1 MENNRK
7 WIKNRAKE
15 QIIGRST
22 IFLHSLKRI
31 NEDLLRRDTKHTFFP
46 GNEIQRSRL
55 PNISELIIDGD
66 SIFKVC
72 WDLIMIF
79 ISILLSFTVP
89 FSISFYVDLPYS
101 ITILVTLFNFMNIF
115 FSFNTSFF
123 EQGMLISERSKI
135 SEHYLKTWFLLDLL
149 ASFPYEFFVPYGYQK
164 QGPTYYPQIN
174 YNSLRYLL
182 LFKLVRLFK
191 YRETLFNLQQIM
203 AYSIIYSLTSIFT
216 YIYCALL
223 FLHIL
228 TCINNMIYCKGLSEG
243 YEIYFYPVYLDN
255 KTRYLKL
262 LLRMTETITSVG
274 YGDFVPKSHLEIIIS
289 IFIMSLASSF
299 LGYCISGIQ
308 SSIEKSNQL
317 ELYFQEVQRK
327 LKKYL
332 THHKASEN
340 LKFRVQSY
348 IRNLKQVHTENL
360 IQEQDILN
368 LLSYPMKEELYAN
381 LQGHYLIK
389 VPEFESITGTCLRAI
404 SSKLKLELFAPNDL
418 IINQNEV
425 GSDLFFVAGGH
436 AEVFHYS
443 TKTMFKVLGRFHY
456 FGEIS
461 FFGGGKRKA
470 SVKSYDYC
478 EILKLKKYDFTEIL
492 NALPKDKDKISALMR
507 NLTRYGVSVLK
518 IKCYLCDELGH
529 CAIDCAKHKYNP
541 RPVIRKHKKKYN
553 IVPATFAATKSPKLW
568 QRYSL
573 SSTKG
578 SFKVNESL
586 KINSSLKDNIEHYS
600 RWLNTASR
608 HSRKVIE
615 LIKPKEVIDEVSD
628 EGSNSSRDAYFKYQL
643 NRKGDIT
650 PLPQLQK
657 PDFTFRRIN
666 TLKVEINKLNPL
678 GDGSERYNSK

>member
-1 MENNRK
+1 MEKNRK

-15 QIIGRST
+15 QFIGRST

-55 PNISELIIDGD
+55 PMISELIIDGD
-66 SIFKVC
+66 SFFKVC

-79 ISILLSFTVP
+79 ISILLSFAIP

-101 ITILVTLFNFMNIF
+101 ITILVCLFNFMNIF

-123 EQGMLISERSKI
+123 EQGNLISERRKI

-174 YNSLRYLL
+174 FNSLRYLL

-191 YRETLFNLQQIM
+191 YQETVFNLQQIL
-203 AYSIIYSLTSIFT
+203 AYSVIFSLTSIFT
-216 YIYCALL
+216 YLYAALL

-228 TCINNMIYCKGLSEG
+228 TCINNMIYCKSLSEG
-243 YEIYFYPVYLDN
+243 YEIYYYPVYYDN

-274 YGDFVPKSHLEIIIS
+274 YGDFVPKSFLEIIIT
-289 IFIMSLASSF
+289 ILIMSLASSF

-317 ELYFQEVQRK
+317 DLYFQDLQRK

-332 THHKASEN
+332 THHKASEI
-340 LKFRVQSY
+340 LKYKVQSY

-360 IQEQDILN
+360 LQEQDVLN
-368 LLSYPMKEELYAN
+368 LLSYPMKDELYTN

-389 VPEFESITGTCLRAI
+389 IPEFESVSSTCLRAV

-418 IINQNEV
+418 IINQNEI
-425 GSDLFFVAGGH
+425 GSDLYFVAGGH
-436 AEVFHYS
+436 AEVFHFD
-443 TKTMFKVLGRFHY
+443 TNTMFKVLGRYHY

-478 EILKLKKYDFTEIL
+478 EILKFKKYDFSEIL
-492 NALPKDKDKISALMR
+492 NALPKDKDKVTALMR
-507 NLTRYGVSVLK
+507 NLIRYGVSVLK

-541 RPVIRKHKKKYN
+541 REVIRKHKKKHNLIPVSFQTSRNLKILKRYN
-553 IVPATFAATKSPKLW
+553 
-568 QRYSL
+568 L

-578 SFKVNESL
+578 SFKVSETL
-586 KINSSLKDNIEHYS
+586 KKHNYIKDNIEHYS
-600 RWLNTASR
+600 RWLSTASK
-608 HSRKVIE
+608 HSRKVID

-628 EGSNSSRDAYFKYQL
+628 EGSNSSREAYFKYQL
-643 NRKGDIT
+643 NKKGDLT

-657 PDFTFRRIN
+657 PDFSFRRTN
-666 TLKVEINKLNPL
+666 TMKLEINNLNPL
-678 GDGSERYNSK
+678 RDGTERYSSK